1 MDEQQGNNQQ
11 GGQMPPQQWQQPP
24 PPTPGQPPQGQ
35 YPPPGQPQQPQ
46 PPQQGQYPPPGQPQ
60 QPQPPQGQY
69 YQQPQYGAPPPPPP
83 RKRMSRGKAVILG
96 IVVGLLAVG
105 ALVGIGFAIDKT
117 VFQKSAA
124 NFKLSNQAVYNEALF
139 DIKSYYYKP
148 FSEAKITAAANA
160 AVAKAKKK
168 GVTSTIELTNTGV
181 TGLVNAL
188 GDSHSEYLTPIQ
200 NQRLS
205 QDLSGSFF
213 GVGFTLKEANKR
225 PVVVSVIKGSP
236 SDKAGIQAG
245 DIIMSVDGK
254 DTKGESL
261 DNVVL
266 RIRGKQGTKVK
277 LQVKRGTKTL
287 TYTITREKI
296 QIPDFESSM
305 MDGKYGYL
313 HLFEF
318 NKGVGDKV
326 RAAVKD
332 LQAKGAQ
339 GFILDVRNNPGGLLD
354 EAVNVASLFLP
365 TGTPV
370 VSIQNKGQKRT
381 EYVARGGAETT
392 KPLVVLA
399 NQGSASASEIVTG
412 ALKDDKRAEIVGT
425 KTYGKGSVQNVF
437 STGNGGAV
445 KLTISLY
452 YLPNGESIDGKGIT
466 PDVVVAVKGDP
477 AKEDSAQMDMAKHV
491 LQNMIEGKPPTSLLL
506 KDLPIAA

>member
-11 GGQMPPQQWQQPP
+11 GGQTPPQQPQPPLQWQQQPPQPP
-24 PPTPGQPPQGQ
+24 PPQGQYQPQPPPQGQ
-35 YPPPGQPQQPQ
+35 YPPPGQPQP
-46 PPQQGQYPPPGQPQ
+46 
-60 QPQPPQGQY
+60 PQPPQGQY
-69 YQQPQYGAPPPPPP
+69 YQQPQYGAPPPPPG
-83 RKRMSRGKAVILG
+83 KRMSRGKKVVLG
-96 IVVGLLAVG
+96 ILVGLLIVAV
-105 ALVGIGFAIDKT
+105 LVGIGYAIDIT
-117 VFQKSAA
+117 VFKKSAA
-124 NFKLSNQAVYNEALF
+124 NFKLSEQPVYNEALF

-160 AVAKAKKK
+160 AVEKAKKK
-168 GVTSTIELTNTGV
+168 GVTSTATLTNTGV
-181 TGLVNAL
+181 TALVKAL
-188 GDSHSEYLTPIQ
+188 GDSHSEYLTPLQ
-200 NQRLS
+200 NKRLS

-236 SDKAGIQAG
+236 SDKAGIKSG

-277 LQVKRGTKTL
+277 LQVKRGTKTI

-296 QIPDFESSM
+296 QIPDFESKM
-305 MDGKYGYL
+305 LDNKYGYL
-313 HLFEF
+313 QLFEF
-318 NKGVGDKV
+318 NKSVGDKV

-354 EAVNVASLFLP
+354 EAVNVASVFLTP
-365 TGTPV
+365 GTPV

-381 EYVARGGAETT
+381 EYVAKGGQETT

-399 NQGSASASEIVTG
+399 NGGSASASEIVTG
-412 ALKDDKRAEIVGT
+412 ALKDDKRAEVVGT

-477 AKEDSAQMDMAKHV
+477 AKEDTAQLDMAKHV
-491 LQNMIEGKPPTSLLL
+491 LQNMIDGKPTTSLLL
-506 KDLPIAA
+506 EELQIAA